1 MSKFRLIILTPEKEI
16 YNAEIERVSV
26 PTNRGSLTV
35 LYRNYPLLTLL
46 VTGIIKVMPVKG
58 EPIYYA
64 ISQGV
69 MQNERD
75 IVYVLGSA
83 IERSDQID
91 VARALA
97 AKERAEERL
106 KQRTFKEQN
115 IDVQRAEAALNRA
128 LNRLKVASL
137 NE

>member
-1 MSKFRLIILTPEKEI
+1 MSQFRLIILTPEKEL
-16 YNAEIERVSV
+16 YNAEIERVLV
-26 PTNRGSLTV
+26 PTDRGSLTI
-35 LYRNYPLLTLL
+35 LYQNYPLITLL
-46 VTGIIKVMPVKG
+46 VTGIIKVIPVK
-58 EPIYYA
+58 EKPIYYA

-75 IVYVLGSA
+75 IVYILGSA

-97 AKERAEERL
+97 AKERAEELIKR
-106 KQRTFKEQN
+106 KHTDKN

-128 LNRLKVASL
+128 LNRLKAASL
-137 NE
+137 NN